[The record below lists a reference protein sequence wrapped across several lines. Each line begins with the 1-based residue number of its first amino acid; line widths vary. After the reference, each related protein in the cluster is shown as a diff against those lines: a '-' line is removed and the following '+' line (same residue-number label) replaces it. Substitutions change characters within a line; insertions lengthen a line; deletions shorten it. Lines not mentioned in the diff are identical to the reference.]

1 MSRRGSSR
9 ALVRQSRAGKAAPVA
24 LPLAPQLM
32 WRLLIGGF
40 AILGT
45 TAATV
50 WAIAAK
56 VPEQATMAFA
66 TATSSAGF
74 VVRQVDITGMVNQSR
89 LSIYREVL
97 EGGSD
102 SMLLADLPAMR
113 ERLIALPWVRDAN
126 VRRRWPDRLEVRII
140 ERKPAALWQH
150 QGRLR
155 LVDAEGVLLPAT
167 DLSDFAHL
175 PLLVGADAREHAPAI
190 LKLIAS
196 QPAIASDMEAA
207 IWIGQRRWDI
217 RMKSGETISL
227 PEGTAAQGALM
238 RFAQIHR
245 ETPLL
250 GRGFVRFDFRIPEK
264 MVVRVSGE
272 AGSVARPN
280 PAPPRP
286 APEPVPPRTAPE
298 PVPSRTAPVPA
309 LAPESAP
316 AAIPMTGNELARSP
330 DERQEVTI

>member
-1 MSRRGSSR
+1 MSRRNSR
-9 ALVRQSRAGKAAPVA
+9 RAPVRQRNAGKAAPVA
-24 LPLAPQLM
+24 LPLAPQMM

-40 AILGT
+40 AILGA

-56 VPEQATMAFA
+56 VPEQATMALA
-66 TATSSAGF
+66 TTTSSAGF
-74 VVRQVDITGMVNQSR
+74 VVRQVDITGTVNQPK

-113 ERLIALPWVRDAN
+113 ERLIALPWVRDAA
-126 VRRRWPDRLEVRII
+126 VHRRWPDRLEVRII

-155 LVDAEGVLLPAT
+155 LVDAEGVVLPAA
-167 DLSDFAHL
+167 DLADFAQL
-175 PLLVGADAREHAPAI
+175 PLLVGANAQEQAPAI
-190 LKLIAS
+190 LKLVAS
-196 QPAIASDMEAA
+196 QPAIASDIEAA

-227 PEGTAAQGALM
+227 PEGPAAQGALM
-238 RFAQIHR
+238 RFAEIHR

-250 GRGFVRFDFRIPEK
+250 GRGFVRFDLRIPEK

-272 AGSVARPN
+272 AGGVAKPN
-280 PAPPRP
+280 A
-286 APEPVPPRTAPE
+286 VPPRIAPA
-298 PVPSRTAPVPA
+298 PSPTPGA
-309 LAPESAP
+309 AP
-316 AAIPMTGNELARSP
+316 AAVPTTRNELARSG
-330 DERQEVTI
+330 ETQEVII